1 VSGGRQGATGGQE
14 PERGGGQ
21 TPEQD
26 GGQEPQED
34 GGQEP
39 EEGGGQEPEQGG
51 GQEPEQG
58 GGQEPEQG
66 GGQESDEAVSL
77 EDLMAGFRGTSGG
90 ATARFAAA
98 QAAIIRDLVGQI
110 IELIGAD
117 AEDDDATEPG
127 ETAPS
132 GPGHPSGGLPTD
144 GTVDADDLDAMVG
157 FAEDAELPDDPVL
170 ARLLP
175 DAYRDDP
182 EASGEFRR
190 YTEQGLRSG
199 KAAAARTVLATLPP
213 GGGRIRL
220 SEPEGQAWLRALN
233 DVRLALGT
241 RLGVTDDFDDQV
253 ADMGAEDPRAAY
265 VGVYQWLAF
274 LQESLVQALSR

>member
-1 VSGGRQGATGGQE
+1 MSGGEQGATGGQR
-14 PERGGGQ
+14 PGQ
-21 TPEQD
+21 DGPDPEQD
-26 GGQEPQED
+26 SAQQP
-34 GGQEP
+34 
-39 EEGGGQEPEQGG
+39 
-51 GQEPEQG
+51 
-58 GGQEPEQG
+58 
-66 GGQESDEAVSL
+66 DEAVSL

-117 AEDDDATEPG
+117 DEDDGATRG
-127 ETAPS
+127 ETAAS
-132 GPGHPSGGLPTD
+132 ATGHPSAGLPTE
-144 GTVDADDLDAMVG
+144 GTVDADDLAAMVG

-220 SEPEGQAWLRALN
+220 SEPEAQAWLRALN

-241 RLGVTDDFDDQV
+241 RLGVTDDFDEQV
-253 ADMGAEDPRAAY
+253 ADMGPEDPRAAY

-274 LQESLVQALSR
+274 LQETLVQALS